1 MGRLLEKEFGLFLI
15 PLADRLIGRDAPDA
29 AVSAIKVVSDEP
41 AAQVVFHLLRVLITV
56 CFGGVLLDQAV
67 GSFDH
72 PVGFGGVRLGLAVFD
87 FLLPTELLKGDV
99 APEKYARIER
109 GFSELKGEETHEE
122 KVQRGA
128 NYWHPQ
134 AARER
139 DEDGGYLPGTQYQRQ
154 HVLSLEEQIW
164 RDECQ

>member
-1 MGRLLEKEFGLFLI
+1 VGRLLEKEFGLFLI

-87 FLLPTELLKGDV
+87 FLLPTELLKGMNGFGLCPPAILETV
-99 APEKYARIER
+99 EGELAPVVGKNLLDLEGIK
-109 GFSELKGEETHEE
+109 L
-122 KVQRGA
+122 
-128 NYWHPQ
+128 Q
-134 AARER
+134 AAF
-139 DEDGGYLPGTQYQRQ
+139 
-154 HVLSLEEQIW
+154 
-164 RDECQ
+164 